1 MIIYKSVYRIQV
13 KNMLEGNRGSIS
25 FLDNENKGHNDNM
38 YSQRM
43 QVRFRDVKTLM
54 FRQIYPNS
62 IIFVWRPSK
71 WHTFIQLILKS
82 PGHRNWVSFFFYL
95 KNVINGRIAW
105 QWLIKWRIIIKMENC
120 LPWLLSWW
128 HIWNIKFETSY
139 KEGLVLNYHAIVQ
152 SCTERKSLT

>member
-1 MIIYKSVYRIQV
+1 
-13 KNMLEGNRGSIS
+13 
-25 FLDNENKGHNDNM
+25 M

-43 QVRFRDVKTLM
+43 QVRFRDVERLM

-82 PGHRNWVSFFFYL
+82 PGHRNWGYFLFYL

-105 QWLIKWRIIIKMENC
+105 QWLIKWSIIIKMEKC
-120 LPWLLSWW
+120 LPWLLSWS

-139 KEGLVLNYHAIVQ
+139 KEWLVLNYHAIVQ
-152 SCTERKSLT
+152 SCTERKSLIYVVMTFILNMLKDEILCESVNPLFLEANFA